1 MRCFVGYPL
10 GGHEAK
16 QKGATGK
23 GLRAPFGF
31 PRFLFAFIFVGFSC
45 CCRFEFP
52 PLGGVAEIAAALLA
66 GLVRGR
72 VGAGGCAGCGFSF
85 FFVCFLCKDGW
96 AHCRHGVVPPGAIIP
111 AAPAVVHSKE
121 PGLEGRARQK
131 RELGEAALHPQNN
144 LGSGVL
150 TFWCLPLFA
159 FMPYGTNT
167 TLRL

>member
-1 MRCFVGYPL
+1 MLCWLSSGRTRGETKGCNRQGLASAIWLPSVFVCFY
-10 GGHEAK
+10 
-16 QKGATGK
+16 
-23 GLRAPFGF
+23 
-31 PRFLFAFIFVGFSC
+31 FIGFSC

-52 PLGGVAEIAAALLA
+52 PLGGDAEIAAALLA